1 MKRSMMPR
9 MGERFFGYALLAPTL
24 ALLAV
29 VILYPLANGIRISLL
44 RYKLTSAAE
53 PHWIG
58 LANYR
63 KLFQDDEFW
72 DVARTTVI
80 WTASNVIAQL
90 VLGLALALLMNE
102 QLKARGLFRS
112 MALIPYI
119 VPSVCAALIWRWMYD
134 GSSGIINAGLYRLGL
149 IDSYRP
155 WLGEVGTALP
165 AVIVESVWKG
175 TPFVMIL
182 ILAGLQTIPP
192 EFYEAGALDGAST
205 WRRFVDIT
213 LPLLQPTLAV
223 ATILTTVYTVNN
235 FNAIWLMTRG
245 GPLGSTDIL
254 FTYAYKEAFESYDF
268 GMAAAVSVV
277 LFGVLAIFGAIYI
290 FLVERQEQG
299 A

>member
-165 AVIVESVWKG
+165 G
-175 TPFVMIL
+175 FYD
-182 ILAGLQTIPP
+182 LAGNVHEWTTSEPCSYAPP
-192 EFYEAGALDGAST
+192 GTDLTCSSAG
-205 WRRFVDIT
+205 RV
-213 LPLLQPTLAV
+213 V
-223 ATILTTVYTVNN
+223 
-235 FNAIWLMTRG
+235 RG
-245 GPLGSTDIL
+245 GSGFDTDGRVLRSTVRLANAKDGSSINGT
-254 FTYAYKEAFESYDF
+254 FTNSWFRNVGFRCFATATPS
-268 GMAAAVSVV
+268 GSCV
-277 LFGVLAIFGAIYI
+277 IP
-290 FLVERQEQG
+290 
-299 A
+299 